1 LIYSFEGDPKV
12 RSLVATSELPGTVGA
27 VIRILALPGANED
40 TIKYNRI
47 RTMLNL
53 NCVTQSNASTG
64 WRDSVLFAWYG
75 KDRVSAQGY
84 IDGAEDLAKSKTS
97 NNNMDC
103 PANFLDEVGALV
115 GSDEILAETANILLR
130 QKEADGSDLQKN
142 IVTSS
147 KGSAEALLLELTDPS
162 DELIYDGISVINT
175 VNSGPSDRIMY
186 AMINNSGYAGG
197 DAFLEQAKK
206 VMKQDGKNIKVNET
220 NRNKRMAN
228 MMQIVKQADWA
239 VKKAVDSVR

>member
-1 LIYSFEGDPKV
+1 MVFS
-12 RSLVATSELPGTVGA
+12 
-27 VIRILALPGANED
+27 
-40 TIKYNRI
+40 
-47 RTMLNL
+47 
-53 NCVTQSNASTG
+53 
-64 WRDSVLFAWYG
+64 WYG
-75 KDRVSAQGY
+75 KDRVSAQAY

-115 GSDEILAETANILLR
+115 ASDETLGETANILLR
-130 QKEADGSDLQKN
+130 QKDAEGSDLLKKM
-142 IVTSS
+142 SKKS
-147 KGSAEALLLELTDPS
+147 KGTVEALLLQLTDPS
-162 DELIYDGISVINT
+162 DELTYDGISVINT

-186 AMINNSGYAGG
+186 AMINNSGYAAG

-206 VMKQDGKNIKVNET
+206 VMKQDGKNVKVNET

-239 VKKAVDSVR
+239 VKKAVDTAVR